1 MSLASQWPRL
11 WSRAVCGLGDT
22 LRAPLY
28 GEWEDGLCTFTDLR
42 SGHRSDGRWV
52 RVFHSCA
59 LPLLSVLDPL
69 SIVSRSRSPR
79 LHRVVL
85 VSHLRRIQAGLPRE
99 AQAPDM
105 CVSPAGGLRDSWLC
119 EVAAGG
125 GGGAGPQG
133 IGCVGV
139 QDSGPE
145 CESQPACAL
154 VSLSGGAD
162 HSALKMRAA

>member
-99 AQAPDM
+99 AQAPGM
-105 CVSPAGGLRDSWLC
+105 CVSPAGGLKDSWLC

-125 GGGAGPQG
+125 GRSRATRHWLCWGARQWTR
-133 IGCVGV
+133 V
-139 QDSGPE
+139 
-145 CESQPACAL
+145 
-154 VSLSGGAD
+154 
-162 HSALKMRAA
+162 